1 MRCVPA
7 AFAIVGLVVL
17 FQPLT
22 GLSAAPLDLDTVAP
36 DEPPE
41 QLCDRL
47 AANPF
52 AGFGPDEWGRPFAS
66 IDSYRAIP
74 ACTEAMKLHPDER
87 RFVLEAALGYI
98 AGKKNEEAKPLLQRL
113 IGEGNTAAMLALAYI
128 SPEPEAADLMHKAA
142 EAGDPNAMM
151 LYGMAQMTGR
161 GVPKNEIDGV
171 RMIRRAAEAGST
183 RAMLLMANFYN
194 KGAYGVGLNPQ
205 EAKDLIARAAD
216 LGDPSAMAILASLV
230 EGGASSA
237 AEPQ

>member
-1 MRCVPA
+1 MRCVPG
-7 AFAIVGLVVL
+7 AFAIVGLIAL
-17 FQPLT
+17 FQPLA
-22 GLSAAPLDLDTVAP
+22 GLSAAPLDLDTIAP

-52 AGFGPDEWGRPFAS
+52 AGFGPDEWGRPFGS

-74 ACTEAMKLHPDER
+74 ACMESMKLHPHER
-87 RFVLEAALGYI
+87 RFVLEAALAYI

-113 IGEGNTAAMLALAYI
+113 IGEGNTSAMLALAYI
-128 SPEPEAADLMHKAA
+128 SPEPEAADLMRKAA
-142 EAGDPNAMM
+142 EAGDPNGMM
-151 LYGMAQMTGR
+151 LFGMAQMTGQ

-194 KGAYGVGLNPQ
+194 KGLFGVGLNPQ
-205 EAKDLIARAAD
+205 EANNLISRAAD
-216 LGDPSAMAILASLV
+216 LGDPSAKAILANLV
-230 EGGASSA
+230 EGDASSA
-237 AEPQ
+237 AEPH